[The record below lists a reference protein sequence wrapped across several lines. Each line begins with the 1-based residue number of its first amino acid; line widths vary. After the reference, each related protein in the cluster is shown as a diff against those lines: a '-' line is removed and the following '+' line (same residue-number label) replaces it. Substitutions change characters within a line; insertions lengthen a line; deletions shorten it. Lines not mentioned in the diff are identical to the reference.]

1 MLGIFEV
8 FLVHISTTP
17 DRNGPVYATMCPSKR
32 LRSDWTWR
40 IRGVPLDW
48 TKSCLQSFFNDWDSS
63 SQPIIVSLACELDGE
78 FQTGTILFQ
87 NLSDEHQEDADGCI
101 SLTRPGGGHF
111 TDDSAMVLDYHFE
124 GITTLHVPE
133 PESHKVEYVPNR
145 LREVTGTTFLTN
157 HSVIAISGLGGHA
170 FGSFKAKGK
179 AYMWL
184 RDSLPKRLE
193 IARIMVYGYRLDVA
207 NSTSIETIADLAFC
221 FRKTI
226 LPLAGTRRPTI
237 IIGHSLGG
245 LVVKQVRSSISLIFS
260 GDLTSYRP

>member
-1 MLGIFEV
+1 MLGIFKV
-8 FLVHISTTP
+8 FLVYISTTR
-17 DRNGPVYATMCPSKR
+17 DRNCPAYATMCPSKR

-48 TKSCLQSFFNDWDSS
+48 TKSCLQSFLNDWDSS
-63 SQPIIVSLACELDGE
+63 SQPIIVSLACEIDGE

-87 NLSDEHQEDADGCI
+87 NLSDEHKEDKNGCI
-101 SLTRPGGGHF
+101 SLMKPGGGPF
-111 TDDSAMVLDYHFE
+111 DDSAMALDYHFE

-157 HSVIAISGLGGHA
+157 RSVIAISGLGGHA
-170 FGSFKAKGK
+170 FGSFKANGK

-193 IARIMVYGYRLDVA
+193 IARIMVYGYKLDVA
-207 NSTSIETIADLAFC
+207 NSTSSQTITDLAFD

-237 IIGHSLGG
+237 IIAHSLGG
-245 LVVKQVRSSISLIFS
+245 LVVKQVRSSISQIFS
-260 GDLTSYRP
+260 GELTSYRP